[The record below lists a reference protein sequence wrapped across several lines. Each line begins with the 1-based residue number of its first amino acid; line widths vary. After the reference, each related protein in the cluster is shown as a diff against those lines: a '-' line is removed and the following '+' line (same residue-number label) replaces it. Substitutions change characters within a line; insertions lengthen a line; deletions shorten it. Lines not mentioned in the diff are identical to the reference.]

1 MRTLNTQ
8 EISEVSGSGILSDL
22 TGWNGPLNDV
32 SNFFVTL
39 YNFGVFLS
47 GSGNYIKLGPDGSPF

>member
-1 MRTLNTQ
+1 MRILSKQ
-8 EISEVSGSGILSDL
+8 EIVEVSGGGILADL

-39 YNFGVFLS
+39 YNIGVFLT
-47 GSGNYIKLGPDGSPF
+47 GGGRYITLGPDGSPF